1 MSETRSRLG
10 RTIGNLLLALLNATL
25 ILVALCLFLGWQL
38 AEEVSAVTD
47 HVGQKM
53 TKVED
58 LGNEVSSMSA
68 EMAALRAELSKQS
81 VQADPMTLQKM
92 TELSAKLDRID
103 QGMADTKGRVDAFLE
118 EPNALVDRAVDRTTA
133 NIKEIV
139 ADFSDCPADAKQ

>member
-68 EMAALRAELSKQS
+68 EMTALRSELSKQS

-92 TELSAKLDRID
+92 QELSAKLDRID
-103 QGMADTKGRVDAFLE
+103 QGMADTKGRVDAILE

>member
-38 AEEVSAVTD
+38 AEEVSAITD

-53 TKVED
+53 VKLEA

-68 EMAALRAELSKQS
+68 EMTALRSELSKQS

-92 TELSAKLDRID
+92 QELSAKLDRID
-103 QGMADTKGRVDAFLE
+103 QGMADTKGRVDAILE

-139 ADFSDCPADAKQ
+139 AYFANCPAEPKQ